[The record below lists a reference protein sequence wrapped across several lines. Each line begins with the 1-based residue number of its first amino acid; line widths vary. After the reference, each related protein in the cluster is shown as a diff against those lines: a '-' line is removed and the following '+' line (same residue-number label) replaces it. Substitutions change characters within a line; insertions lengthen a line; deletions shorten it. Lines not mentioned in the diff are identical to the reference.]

1 MKINGFDVNLK
12 ESKQKIRGLRWLFG
26 LFGEKNN
33 LCALQ
38 ELYNSYVT
46 SY

>member
-12 ESKQKIRGLRWLFG
+12 ESSKNPRTEMFLG
-26 LFGEKNN
+26 LFEDKNN